1 MHNFSGETKS
11 HMSLVVEISW
21 KMTLRIRASSTSLSL
36 NPAVGKEKLLRF
48 VLGRRLFSKNA
59 AGEANSYILNEP
71 RCNVEPEYR
80 VNASS
85 RRNRRKCWLGERSGS
100 APSSKEN
107 FSSFAWQE
115 DQRYLNVKQL
125 KLAGTQEDGFANLES
140 SVDVG
145 GELSKTASRP
155 SPSPPSGSLH
165 HFTGLKC
172 ALNRERLI
180 SDTSYGQKVPKNAI
194 IVEKVPLSITLKQ
207 LKQAVS
213 IFGEIQSSFVRSCDN
228 GLCSCHIEFKSF
240 ESKVSAITAGCV
252 SVESRLL
259 PIYDLPVSLYAA
271 VRIHNINLGTAE
283 PMVHS
288 VCMSCA
294 PVRSLIRSSDCTVD
308 VHFSLKDDA
317 DIPGIL
323 IKLNNVEMDGC
334 RWLAR
339 LVDNDALPPVTL
351 EDSSWRIESQIGS
364 LILDIRKQMQL
375 KCVYLEDL
383 EELHDAI
390 VHLTDCPQITN

>member
-1 MHNFSGETKS
+1 
-11 HMSLVVEISW
+11 
-21 KMTLRIRASSTSLSL
+21 
-36 NPAVGKEKLLRF
+36 VGKERLLRF
-48 VLGRRLFSKNA
+48 VLGRRLFSKDA
-59 AGEANSYILNEP
+59 TGEANSYILSEQRLRFRAVCNP
-71 RCNVEPEYR
+71 SSPYAATKVLLRYANLCNVEPEYR

-85 RRNRRKCWLGERSGS
+85 GRNLRKCWLGERSGS

-107 FSSFAWQE
+107 FSSFAWQK

-145 GELSKTASRP
+145 GELSKDILIDEPVIVNQTASRP
-155 SPSPPSGSLH
+155 SPSQPSGSLH

-228 GLCSCHIEFKSF
+228 GLCRCHIEFKSF
-240 ESKVSAITAGCV
+240 ESKASAITAGCV
-252 SVESRLL
+252 SIESRLL

-288 VCMSCA
+288 VCTSCA